1 MNKIFYAI
9 GWIAFHFVKRATI
22 LSLVVA
28 IWIGSILAVS
38 ASGFA
43 TSVVGSLASWAG
55 ITTVHS
61 VIQSKTKTVA
71 KRVNRRTKRILVV
84 NGLGAAGSWLLW
96 GGAVV
101 ATGAAAYEA
110 VMICENSNDLRD
122 LQRLIGIEPDES
134 IIGDNC
140 EQAREVWEEWTPD
153 WVREFVQEKV
163 EETVDQHDPIIVW
176 IDGRP
181 NDINE
186 VTNPDWI
193 EDVLRSSTPINVWID
208 GRSIDINEHTNPD
221 WVEDVAN
228 PPHPMG
234 KKNRPHP
241 MGKKKNQ

>member
-1 MNKIFYAI
+1 MNKVFYAI

-43 TSVVGSLASWAG
+43 TSVVGSFASWAG
-55 ITTVHS
+55 VTTVHS
-61 VIQSKTKTVA
+61 VIQSKTKTLG
-71 KRVNRRTKRILVV
+71 KRVNRRTKKILVV
-84 NGLGAAGSWLLW
+84 NGFGAAGSWLLW
-96 GGAVV
+96 GGAIV

-153 WVREFVQEKV
+153 WVRERVEGKV
-163 EETVDQHDPIIVW
+163 EEEVIKSEPIYIWV
-176 IDGRP
+176 DGRSV
-181 NDINE
+181 DINE
-186 VTNPDWI
+186 
-193 EDVLRSSTPINVWID
+193 R
-208 GRSIDINEHTNPD
+208 TNPD
-221 WVEDVAN
+221 WVEDVIN
-228 PPHPMG
+228 LPHPMG
-234 KKNRPHP
+234 RKKRPHP
-241 MGKKKNQ
+241 MGSKTT